1 MNGKLE
7 LNAGTDA
14 ARRPIKLIICDDS
27 FRRDYIEMHAVT
39 YEGGE
44 ELWDQYV
51 GRIKRSELLLAAKI
65 FAEE

>member
-14 ARRPIKLIICDDS
+14 ARRQIKLIICDDS
-27 FRRDYIEMHAVT
+27 LRKDYIEMHAVT

-44 ELWDQYV
+44 ELWNQHV
-51 GRIKRSELLLAAKI
+51 GRVKRSDLLLAAKI